1 MEKPNFLYYNSL
13 MKEYKET
20 HHSLMYKSNSDLS
33 LYSAGYEECASG
45 YSYGPK
51 IRSYHLIHFVLHGK
65 GELHINEHIFQLSA
79 GDIFIIPAGK
89 VSYYQASTIDPWCYA
104 WISFLG
110 ISSQVYLSQLMTSTD
125 DVYIIHNIDTFK
137 YKEQIFNIIAL
148 QDASTSSYFQANSVL
163 FHIMSMLFQDIN
175 FEESSWGKNSVVD
188 EIKYYLDINYAEKIK
203 LKDVAKSFGIH
214 PNYLTRIFHNK
225 YGLSPKQYLINLKLK
240 KARRLLTTTEL
251 SVSVIASSLG
261 FDDQLAFS
269 KIFKKEVNASPT
281 AFRKESRLLA
291 ASSALLNNPEEVV
304 SEQ

>member
-1 MEKPNFLYYNSL
+1 

-33 LYSAGYEECASG
+33 LYSAGYEECTSG

-89 VSYYQASTIDPWCYA
+89 VSYYQASVTNPWCYA

-125 DVYIIHNIDTFK
+125 DIYIIHNVDTAK

-281 AFRKESRLLA
+281 AFRKESRILA
-291 ASSALLNNPEEVV
+291 ASSALLNNTEEVI
-304 SEQ
+304 SK

>member
-1 MEKPNFLYYNSL
+1 MAIQKENMEKTNFLYYNKT

-33 LYSAGYEECASG
+33 LYSAGYEECTSG

-51 IRSYHLIHFVLHGK
+51 IRSYHLIHFVLYGK

-79 GDIFIIPAGK
+79 GDAFLIPAGK
-89 VSYYQASTIDPWCYA
+89 VSYYEASKADPWCYA

-110 ISSQVYLSQLMTSTD
+110 INSQMYLYQLMTSSD
-125 DVYIIHNIDTFK
+125 DVYIIHGLDTVK
-137 YKEQIFNIIAL
+137 YKERIFDIIAL
-148 QDASTSSYFQANSVL
+148 QGASTSSYFQANGVL
-163 FHIMSMLFQDIN
+163 FQIMAMLFDDIG
-175 FEESSWGKNSVVD
+175 FQESNWGKISVID

-203 LKDVAKSFGIH
+203 LRDIANSFGIH
-214 PNYLTRIFHNK
+214 PNYLTRIFHET
-225 YGLSPKQYLINLKLK
+225 YGISPKQYIMDLKLK

-269 KIFKKEVNASPT
+269 KVFKKESSVSPT
-281 AFRKESRLLA
+281 EYRKQRRIPS
-291 ASSALLNNPEEVV
+291 ASIHK
-304 SEQ
+304 

>member
-89 VSYYQASTIDPWCYA
+89 VSYYQASTTDPWCYA

-125 DVYIIHNIDTFK
+125 DVYIIHNIDTVK

-188 EIKYYLDINYAEKIK
+188 EIKYYLDINYAEKLK
-203 LKDVAKSFGIH
+203 LKDVARSFGIH

-225 YGLSPKQYLINLKLK
+225 YGVSPKQYLINLKLK
-240 KARRLLTTTEL
+240 KAQRLLTTTEL

-269 KIFKKEVNASPT
+269 KIFKKDLNVSPT
-281 AFRKESRLLA
+281 TFRKESRIL
-291 ASSALLNNPEEVV
+291 ASSHRNSDA
-304 SEQ
+304 